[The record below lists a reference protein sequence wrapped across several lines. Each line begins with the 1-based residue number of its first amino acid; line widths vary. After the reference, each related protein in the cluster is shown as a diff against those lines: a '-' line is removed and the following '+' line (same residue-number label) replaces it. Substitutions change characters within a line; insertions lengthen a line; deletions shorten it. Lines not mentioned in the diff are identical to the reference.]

1 VSTFALKNSGF
12 DSIRSSQWPAEA
24 VEMVLADFDDANH
37 NEGDAAA
44 DTVGDRRQEIVFI
57 GPQLGDKT
65 FQAEI
70 CENLDKCLVTDS
82 EWAAYKAARDDDNKL
97 EAAFESPLIPRTVTY

>member
-1 VSTFALKNSGF
+1 MDA
-12 DSIRSSQWPAEA
+12 
-24 VEMVLADFDDANH
+24 VLADFDDVNH

-57 GPQLGDKT
+57 GPRLGDRI
-65 FQAEI
+65 FQVEI

-82 EWAAYKAARDDDNKL
+82 EWATYKAARDDDDKL
-97 EAAFESPLIPRTVTY
+97 EAAFESPLIPRAVTY